1 MLFGEGGGKVKL
13 ERRNLLKLGFGAAL
27 MQAAAPFS
35 VMAEALKSE
44 KSFADKLIDKYL
56 KVSKL
61 RLNVGAT
68 KPFTAVHFTDTHVS
82 MSDAKDILTGNE
94 RSLRLYEAR
103 RPRFPISLQTL
114 AATIAY
120 AERGNMPLLNTG
132 DLFDYQS
139 DANVSCV
146 ANSFAGRNVF
156 SSLGNH
162 ESYGHH
168 TREMNPANP
177 AEADALRGKFEKAYA
192 QKLIVA
198 SKVVNGVNFVA
209 FDNGGLQRWYRK
221 EQLEAIKAELKKN
234 LPTVLM
240 CHIPFDTPEMRAF
253 VELKESEKRK
263 KPWKFKGGVGGYLQT
278 EGDGKLFNEFRAHK
292 DQIKAIICGHLH
304 RQHESEWNGIPMII
318 GGGNFEGV
326 AREIEFV

>member
-1 MLFGEGGGKVKL
+1 MNV

-35 VMAEALKSE
+35 AVAETLKSGNPYT
-44 KSFADKLIDKYL
+44 SKLIDKYL

-61 RLNVGAT
+61 TLKVGAS

-82 MSDAKDILTGNE
+82 MSDAKDILGGNE

-103 RPRFPISLQTL
+103 RPRFPVSLQTL

-120 AERGNMPLLNTG
+120 AEKRGAMLLNTG
-132 DLFDYQS
+132 DLFDYRS
-139 DANVSCV
+139 DANISCV

-168 TREMNPANP
+168 TKDMNPANP
-177 AEADALRGKFEKAYA
+177 AEAKALREKFEKAYA
-192 QKLIVA
+192 QNVIVA

-221 EQLEAIKAELKKN
+221 EQLEAIKAELGKG
-234 LPTVLM
+234 LPVVLM
-240 CHIPFDTPEMRAF
+240 CHLPFDTPEMRAF
-253 VELKESEKRK
+253 VELKQSEKLK
-263 KPWKFKGGVGGYLQT
+263 KVWKLQGNVGAYLQT

-292 DQIKAIICGHLH
+292 DQIKAILCGHLH
-304 RQHESEWNGIPMII
+304 REHESEWNGIPMIV

-326 AREIEFV
+326 VREIEFV